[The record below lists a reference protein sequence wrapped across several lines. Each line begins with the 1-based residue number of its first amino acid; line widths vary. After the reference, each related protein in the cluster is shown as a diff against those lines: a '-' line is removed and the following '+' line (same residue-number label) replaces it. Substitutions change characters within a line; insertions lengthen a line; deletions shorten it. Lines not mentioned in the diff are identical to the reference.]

1 MWVIAAPWLFFYLS
15 KLLFTL
21 FLSLSS
27 FKMWTAEKT
36 LGLSESFLST
46 PLSMAVKC
54 SFVWTHNRSQNPCQN
69 MLRIPFRTQHFLYR
83 ARQIRSSKS
92 LKDSCPPLY
101 YIKRTTVWLSK
112 CVQIYCIQ
120 AQSRSELLSKLLRI
134 PFRTTTQYHTFCI
147 GYDRYYLSI
156 HDMTLVRRCTR
167 ARNWETTKIQ
177 SSASAARV
185 SRNSRWENSLE
196 LRCS

>member
-1 MWVIAAPWLFFYLS
+1 MTVLRHMLRDELLSSSDITMLSGFIQLRGMLIFYLAFLRHVSHCSPMTFFYLS

-101 YIKRTTVWLSK
+101 YIKRTTV
-112 CVQIYCIQ
+112 
-120 AQSRSELLSKLLRI
+120 
-134 PFRTTTQYHTFCI
+134 
-147 GYDRYYLSI
+147 
-156 HDMTLVRRCTR
+156 
-167 ARNWETTKIQ
+167 
-177 SSASAARV
+177 
-185 SRNSRWENSLE
+185 
-196 LRCS
+196 